1 MEVITPNFSK
11 PRRMIAMITACQSVL
26 TPIRSKES
34 FTLPPP
40 RKKIKTTSASDYAE
54 NLNV

>member
-1 MEVITPNFSK
+1 
-11 PRRMIAMITACQSVL
+11 MITACQSVL

-34 FTLPPP
+34 FTMPPP

-54 NLNV
+54 NLNM